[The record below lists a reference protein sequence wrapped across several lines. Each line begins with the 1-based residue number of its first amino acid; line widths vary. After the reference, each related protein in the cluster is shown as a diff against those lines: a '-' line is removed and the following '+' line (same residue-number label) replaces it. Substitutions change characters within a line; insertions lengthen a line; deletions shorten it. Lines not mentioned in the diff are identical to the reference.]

1 MVQDQ
6 LTNYSTTFCPI
17 ISLRAAEA
25 EQELAAG
32 ISDAKA
38 VLQEELGKDCPQS
51 IPGNVFV

>member
-6 LTNYSTTFCPI
+6 LTNYSITFCPI

-38 VLQEELGKDCPQS
+38 VLQEELG
-51 IPGNVFV
+51 